1 MNKPSNP
8 YTDFDALKIIEVAH
22 KPVMLDADVAELF
35 GVSTKQLNQ
44 AIKRNVEKFGDDFAW
59 QMTSDQFNN
68 LKSQIVTS
76 SEKPSWGGRRTPPW
90 VLTEHGVVMAATV
103 LKSPRA
109 VTASR
114 VIVETFVKA
123 RKANALKLRGENLP
137 VGVEVEALAEEGLT
151 GGVLRSKL
159 DAALGKVLDAIADPE
174 TGTTVREEARGV
186 ALEGINALREHL
198 RKAGVQNE
206 SILAEIRKTLKE
218 AEALDS
224 QIVARQIENEHRKL
238 ALLAKQLRLVLA
250 AQRYTE
256 SGSIDAFLSVLDELG
271 AAA

>member
-1 MNKPSNP
+1 MNKPTRELSELV
-8 YTDFDALKIIEVAH
+8 TLEIIEIEGQ
-22 KPVMLDADVAELF
+22 PVMLDADVASTF

-44 AIKRNVEKFGDDFAW
+44 AIKRNIDKFGEDFAW
-59 QMTSDQFNN
+59 QVSAEQFEN

-76 SEKPSWGGRRTPPW
+76 SETPSWGGRRTPPW

-103 LKSPRA
+103 LKSPLA

-123 RKANALKLRGENLP
+123 RKANALRLHGDNLP
-137 VGVEVEALAEEGLT
+137 VGVEVEAIANAGLS
-151 GGVLRSKL
+151 GGILRSKL

-174 TGTTVREEARGV
+174 SGSTVRDEARSV

-198 RKAGVQNE
+198 KKAGVQNE
-206 SILAEIRKTLKE
+206 STLAEIRKTLKE

-238 ALLAKQLRLVLA
+238 ALLAKQLRLVIA
-250 AQRYTE
+250 AQRFTE
-256 SGSIDAFLSVLDELG
+256 SGSVDAFLSVLDELG
-271 AAA
+271 NAA